1 MDEAAWRVR
10 AVLPVG
16 INRVTRET
24 MTLHE
29 ANAAPETIAQP
40 AELTGPERV
49 RLVGARWDAGG
60 WADVMISGET
70 IDIARAKAELAAGSE
85 LGTRLLQVSERAME
99 MALEDA
105 RGSGARTD

>member
-1 MDEAAWRVR
+1 MDDAAWRIR

-24 MTLHE
+24 MTLDE
-29 ANAAPETIAQP
+29 ASAVPEAV
-40 AELTGPERV
+40 ARAGELTAPERV
-49 RLVGARWDAGG
+49 RLAEARWDAGA

-70 IDIARAKAELAAGSE
+70 IDLARARAELAAGSE
-85 LGTRLLQVSERAME
+85 LGMRLLRVSERAME

-105 RGSGARTD
+105 RGLGSQAD